1 MATETIQ
8 THLTVS
14 QMTICEILNGGRT
27 EGGRGEVKWRRRAS
41 GALTQIEGRSS

>member
-1 MATETIQ
+1 MATKTIQ

-27 EGGRGEVKWRRRAS
+27 GGKGGSEVEEES
-41 GALTQIEGRSS
+41 

>member
-1 MATETIQ
+1 MAAEAIK

-27 EGGRGEVKWRRRAS
+27 GGKGGRGRSEVEEES
-41 GALTQIEGRSS
+41 